1 MTTYLA
7 LLVLFAT
14 FFIHGCEAKEVQR
27 PDPST
32 ASTISRQQN
41 EDEHASHADDAV
53 QVDVLKPSPES
64 NSTEHSQKSNTTRPA
79 LPPLID
85 RGSVSRQQ
93 YETIK
98 LAIDIIVK
106 PIVCL
111 VGLVLN
117 VIGICV
123 LLQPELRHGFYV
135 YLAALSFADSGY
147 LVCGLLRSAVKFYG
161 YFDIV
166 EATII
171 ENTIVPYGD
180 RLIEIACCKLGAY
193 CIMLF
198 SLDRF
203 IAVFRPLKVKDF
215 ILSRYSKAI
224 CLSVGIVVLVFHI
237 PKVTTFEPVTV
248 FDKSLNRTLTRL
260 RPIKFDDGSVMD
272 TLLTVYNMIYD
283 ILFTY
288 IPPVFV
294 CLVNMCIIIQI
305 QRTRNVRKR
314 LLAVTSNSKDSE
326 QQKLIVTVFVISAFF
341 LMVYIPLIATRNL
354 SASNPDYRPFK
365 REHYLL
371 MIFPPFVSLGWSIN
385 AAIDFTVYLGTSE
398 RFRLTLYK
406 MCGRGRKNG
415 GRRRGCLSCLK
426 NNYNSSVI
434 SRISSNS
441 TQSTRSDVTS
451 VGKGTECQSGSL
463 GSFSFRRVE
472 GTESHI

>member
-1 MTTYLA
+1 MTRYLA
-7 LLVLFAT
+7 LLVLFASL
-14 FFIHGCEAKEVQR
+14 FMHGCEATDVKRQ
-27 PDPST
+27 DPPP
-32 ASTISRQQN
+32 ASTLSSLPS
-41 EDEHASHADDAV
+41 EDEHAAYADDAV
-53 QVDVLKPSPES
+53 QVGFSEPSPES
-64 NSTEHSQKSNTTRPA
+64 NFTEPSQESNTTKPA

-85 RGSVSRQQ
+85 SGTVSRQQ
-93 YETIK
+93 YDTIK
-98 LAIDIIVK
+98 LTIDIIIK

-203 IAVFRPLKVKDF
+203 IAVFRPLKVKNF
-215 ILSRYSKAI
+215 ILSHHSKAI
-224 CLSVGIVVLVFHI
+224 CLSVGIIVLVFHI
-237 PKVTTFEPVTV
+237 PKVTNFEPVTV
-248 FDKSLNRTLTRL
+248 FDKDLNMTFTRL
-260 RPIKFDDGSVMD
+260 RTITYDDGSVMD
-272 TLLTVYNMIYD
+272 TLLAVYNMVYD
-283 ILFTY
+283 LLFTY

-294 CLVNMCIIIQI
+294 CVVNMCIIVQI
-305 QRTRNVRKR
+305 QRTRNFRKR
-314 LLAVTSNSKDSE
+314 LLAVTSTCKDTE

-341 LMVYIPLIATRNL
+341 LMVYIPLITIRNL
-354 SASNPDYRPFK
+354 TANNPDFRPFK

-406 MCGRGRKNG
+406 MCCGKRRDA
-415 GRRRGCLSCLK
+415 GRRRSCLWCLK
-426 NNYNSSVI
+426 TNYNSP
-434 SRISSNS
+434 NH
-441 TQSTRSDVTS
+441 QPHQHQLH
-451 VGKGTECQSGSL
+451 TEHAQ
-463 GSFSFRRVE
+463 
-472 GTESHI
+472 